1 MQVSSRPGPS
11 LAGEG
16 CLGTVGACAPA
27 FHSWLQPA
35 AFHFHFIPLGSPP
48 FGCREAHLGYVSAS
62 GDVRGGWGGV
72 GGVASRY
79 CYLLLLP
86 HPHRKVN
93 GGRGRI
99 WTYCLTPCSL
109 PAAWVRAELLGGSS
123 TDRPPPTTPQLT
135 PSQVREERTHL
146 PGLMHLL
153 VFVLDSQGPK
163 GLDGCRLI

>member
-62 GDVRGGWGGV
+62 GDVRGGVGGCWGG
-72 GGVASRY
+72 GITLLLPPVAPPPSPESERGEGKDMD
-79 CYLLLLP
+79 LLP
-86 HPHRKVN
+86 HP
-93 GGRGRI
+93 
-99 WTYCLTPCSL
+99 LL
-109 PAAWVRAELLGGSS
+109 PACCLGESRAP
-123 TDRPPPTTPQLT
+123 R
-135 PSQVREERTHL
+135 R
-146 PGLMHLL
+146 
-153 VFVLDSQGPK
+153 
-163 GLDGCRLI
+163 I